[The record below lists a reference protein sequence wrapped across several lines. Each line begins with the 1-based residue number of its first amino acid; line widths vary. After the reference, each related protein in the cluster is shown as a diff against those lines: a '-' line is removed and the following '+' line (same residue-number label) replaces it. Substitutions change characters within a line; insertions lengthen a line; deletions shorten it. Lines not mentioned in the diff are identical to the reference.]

1 MAQPIYKVFIGKNN
15 EAWHQLS
22 KQEQDDIFAK
32 NMAAFARLG
41 GKWVLVCN
49 SLWASD
55 QWHFWGVAEFPDLE
69 SIHKYTEAMVELN
82 WFRYLDGISVLGT
95 AIPAQ

>member
-1 MAQPIYKVFIGKNN
+1 MAQPIYKVFMGKYT
-15 EAWHQLS
+15 EAWYQRS
-22 KQEQDDIFAK
+22 KEEQDDIFAK
-32 NMAAFARLG
+32 NMAAFERLG
-41 GKWVLVCN
+41 GKWVLVCD

-69 SIHKYTEAMVELN
+69 SIQKYTEVMVELK

-95 AIPAQ
+95 ALPT

>member
-1 MAQPIYKVFIGKNN
+1 MAQPIYKVFIARYT

-22 KQEQDDIFAK
+22 KQEQDDLFAK
-32 NMAAFARLG
+32 NMAAFERLG
-41 GKWVLVCN
+41 CKFVLVCD

-69 SIHKYTEAMVELN
+69 SIQKYTEAMVELN
-82 WFRYLDGISVLGT
+82 WFRYVDGVSVLGT
-95 AIPAQ
+95 ALPPS